1 MIPWGVQLVV
11 RGWRGWQ
18 GEDRSRF
25 LKGVSRWMRG
35 HKEKN
40 FFHGANRNRR
50 TSQRL
55 EMERV
60 FGIN

>member
-1 MIPWGVQLVV
+1 M